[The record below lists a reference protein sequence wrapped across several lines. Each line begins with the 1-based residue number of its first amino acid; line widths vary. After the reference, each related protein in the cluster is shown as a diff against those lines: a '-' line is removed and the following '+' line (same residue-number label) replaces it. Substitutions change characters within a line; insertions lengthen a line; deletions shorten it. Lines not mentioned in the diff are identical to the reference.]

1 MERRYMGLFLVL
13 FLVLAPQEVV
23 GEGEGRMCESE
34 SQKFKGI
41 CMSSLNC
48 GLACPDEGFKGS
60 KCKGFWRRCF
70 CTKPCGEKPPPG
82 EEPPYGAQPPY
93 GEQPPPL
100 RKRPTPG
107 GAARVN

>member
-1 MERRYMGLFLVL
+1 
-13 FLVLAPQEVV
+13 
-23 GEGEGRMCESE
+23 MCESE

-70 CTKPCGEKPPPG
+70 CTKPCGEEPPPPG